1 MMRRDILKK
10 KKKKEKENKLIS
22 ARRLKRLLRKK
33 PIDKIRLA
41 YQAYFFIV
49 SITVLAL
56 SILSYRDQTVY

>member
-1 MMRRDILKK
+1 MRDVIKR
-10 KKKKEKENKLIS
+10 KKKKEKENKLMS
-22 ARRLKRLLRKK
+22 ARTLKRLFEKK
-33 PIDKIRLA
+33 PIDKIRLV